1 MHLEIRLE
9 YPKVQVD
16 RLAFPA
22 LICSPLTLHPDVLT
36 PLIFINASRL
46 GESGSDVEVKKLA
59 TEAHQK
65 SSKSLCLNRIKLCSV
80 FEFVRVQVTWSACC
94 ISNKTD

>member
-1 MHLEIRLE
+1 
-9 YPKVQVD
+9 
-16 RLAFPA
+16 
-22 LICSPLTLHPDVLT
+22 
-36 PLIFINASRL
+36 
-46 GESGSDVEVKKLA
+46 LA